1 MKPAGKAKISPRD
14 GPNMLKKIKGPQ
26 KGFYRT
32 IQRIEISPV
41 CPKLLNYIS
50 ELEALS
56 TSQTPYIRELQALST
71 SWKGE
76 GKTKRAAEHEG
87 K

>member
-1 MKPAGKAKISPRD
+1 M
-14 GPNMLKKIKGPQ
+14 PQ
-26 KGFYRT
+26 TPY
-32 IQRIEISPV
+32 V
-41 CPKLLNYIS
+41 S